1 MTITCLYVMNNIKVF
16 FQNFSGRFVST
27 CNRFKLPLILIVVL
41 AIYSLVVVH
50 AEGNIISDTFCV
62 VSIWYLIAASLL
74 MLSTVLWIEN
84 DGKAG
89 KGKMAAVV
97 FANLSLFV
105 WALFLSLGESVEGAS
120 TIAMGVTTLLIVVSV
135 FYLAFSCQGTDLPAW
150 NFALRLIYG
159 IIVAAFVSAVL
170 MGGIMLLL
178 KSFDMLFGLFVQ
190 SKIYAD
196 VGVLCWTLIAPVLFL
211 LLLPSKSEKYDN
223 SIIMSRFGLGVLH
236 YLFIPL
242 LAAYCIVLYGYA
254 FKIIILW
261 SLPVGWVSYLVSVL
275 MLGTV
280 LLIALLYPVQFS
292 GEEKKID
299 RVVFRWLPFIVLPLL
314 LLMTVGIC
322 RRVVD
327 YGITISRLY
336 LILFNIWCYAV
347 CIFLI
352 IGKSKR
358 IWWIPVSF
366 AVILFL
372 ASVGPQ
378 NITDVTRRT
387 LQRQV
392 RNIMTG
398 AGETEFP
405 LDSGRYEALLYRL
418 ETPIAKKIDDKL
430 EYLYYKYDKR
440 SGIESIVDSTVY
452 IGNHFFDDF
461 ADSVS
466 NHYVSYN
473 RNPGLIK
480 IPDGYKKIYSFD
492 DASIACVADSDSLI
506 VKVDIVSENDTLA
519 TKEFYVSKYIMKN
532 ADNSRPLVLLSDN
545 AKLYVEHYCLQFN
558 VRYIAFEMIVKLIDL
573 FYKRRLRK
581 TIIGR
586 RLFSFLILRIAW
598 KTN

>member
-1 MTITCLYVMNNIKVF
+1 MNNIKGF
-16 FQNFSGRFVST
+16 FQNFGGRFIST
-27 CNRFKLPLILIVVL
+27 CNRFKLPLMLIVVL
-41 AIYSLVVVH
+41 AIYSLAVVH

-84 DGKAG
+84 DGKVD
-89 KGKMAAVV
+89 KRKIVAVI

-120 TIAMGVTTLLIVVSV
+120 TIAMAATTLLIVVSV
-135 FYLAFSCQGTDLPAW
+135 FYLAFSCRSTDLPAW
-150 NFALRLIYG
+150 NFALRLIYS

-196 VGVLCWTLIAPVLFL
+196 VAVLCWTLIAPVLFL

-223 SIIMSRFGLGVLH
+223 SIIISRFGMGVLH

-292 GEEKKID
+292 GDEKKID
-299 RVVFRWLPFIVLPLL
+299 MVVFRWLPFIVLPPL

-322 RRVVD
+322 RRVGD

-336 LILFNIWCYAV
+336 LILFNVWCYAV

-366 AVILFL
+366 AVILFM

-405 LDSGRYEALLYRL
+405 LDSGRYEALLNRL
-418 ETPIAKKIDDKL
+418 ETPVAKKIDDKL

-532 ADNSRPLVLLSDN
+532 ADNSRPLVLQSDN
-545 AKLYVEHYCLQFN
+545 AKLYVEHYCLDFDDN
-558 VRYIAFEMIVKLIDL
+558 
-573 FYKRRLRK
+573 
-581 TIIGR
+581 
-586 RLFSFLILRIAW
+586 SFISYSSMSGILLL
-598 KTN
+598 K

>member
-1 MTITCLYVMNNIKVF
+1 MNNIKVF

-84 DGKAG
+84 DGKVD
-89 KGKMAAVV
+89 KRKIVAVI

-120 TIAMGVTTLLIVVSV
+120 TIAMAATTLLIVVSV
-135 FYLAFSCQGTDLPAW
+135 FYLAFSCRSTDLPAW
-150 NFALRLIYG
+150 NFALRLIYS

-196 VGVLCWTLIAPVLFL
+196 VAVLCWTLIAPVLFL

-223 SIIMSRFGLGVLH
+223 SIIISRFGMGVLH

-292 GEEKKID
+292 GDEKKID

-336 LILFNIWCYAV
+336 LIIFNIWCYAV

-378 NITDVTRRT
+378 NITDITRRT

-392 RNIMTG
+392 RNIMIG

-532 ADNSRPLVLLSDN
+532 ADNSRPLVLQSDN
-545 AKLYVEHYCLQFN
+545 AKLYVEHYCLDFDGN
-558 VRYIAFEMIVKLIDL
+558 
-573 FYKRRLRK
+573 
-581 TIIGR
+581 
-586 RLFSFLILRIAW
+586 SFISYSSMSGILLL
-598 KTN
+598 K

>member
-1 MTITCLYVMNNIKVF
+1 MNNIKGF
-16 FQNFSGRFVST
+16 FQNFGGRFIST
-27 CNRFKLPLILIVVL
+27 CNRFKLPLMLIVVL

-84 DGKAG
+84 DSKVD
-89 KGKMAAVV
+89 KRKIAAVI

-105 WALFLSLGESVEGAS
+105 WAVFLSLRESVEGAS
-120 TIAMGVTTLLIVVSV
+120 TIAMAATTLLIVVSV
-135 FYLAFSCQGTDLPAW
+135 FYLAFSCRSTDLPAW
-150 NFALRLIYG
+150 NFARRLIYS

-178 KSFDMLFGLFVQ
+178 KSFDMLFGLFVP

-196 VGVLCWTLIAPVLFL
+196 VAVLCGTLIAPVLFL
-211 LLLPSKSEKYDN
+211 LLIPSKSEKYDN
-223 SIIMSRFGLGVLH
+223 SIIISRFGMGVLH

-254 FKIIILW
+254 FKTIILW
-261 SLPVGWVSYLVSVL
+261 SLPIGWVSYLVSVL
-275 MLGTV
+275 MFGTV

-292 GEEKKID
+292 GDEKKID
-299 RVVFRWLPFIVLPLL
+299 RVVFRWLPFVVLPLL

-322 RRVVD
+322 RRVGD

-336 LILFNIWCYAV
+336 LILFNVWCYAV

-378 NITDVTRRT
+378 NITDITRRT

-392 RNIMTG
+392 RDIMIG

-405 LDSGRYEALLYRL
+405 LDSGKYEALLNRM
-418 ETPIAKKIDDKL
+418 ETPVAKKIDDKL

-452 IGNHFFDDF
+452 IGNHFDYSM
-461 ADSVS
+461 DSVS
-466 NHYVSYN
+466 CRYVSYN
-473 RNPGLIK
+473 RNLGLIK
-480 IPDGYKKIYSFD
+480 IPKGYTRVYLFD
-492 DASIACVADSDSLI
+492 DASIVCVEDSDSLA
-506 VKVDIVSENDTLA
+506 VRVDIVSENDTLA

-532 ADNSRPLVLLSDN
+532 ADNSRPLVLQSD
-545 AKLYVEHYCLQFN
+545 
-558 VRYIAFEMIVKLIDL
+558 D
-573 FYKRRLRK
+573 
-581 TIIGR
+581 
-586 RLFSFLILRIAW
+586 
-598 KTN
+598 

>member
-1 MTITCLYVMNNIKVF
+1 MNNIKVF

-545 AKLYVEHYCLQFN
+545 AKLYVEHYCLDF
-558 VRYIAFEMIVKLIDL
+558 D
-573 FYKRRLRK
+573 
-581 TIIGR
+581 GS
-586 RLFSFLILRIAW
+586 SFISYSSMSGILLL
-598 KTN
+598 K

>member
-1 MTITCLYVMNNIKVF
+1 MNNIKGF
-16 FQNFSGRFVST
+16 FQNFGGRFIST
-27 CNRFKLPLILIVVL
+27 CNRFKLPLMFIVVL
-41 AIYSLVVVH
+41 AIYSLAVVH

-84 DGKAG
+84 DGKVD
-89 KGKMAAVV
+89 KRKIVAVI

-120 TIAMGVTTLLIVVSV
+120 TIAMAATTLLIVVSV
-135 FYLAFSCQGTDLPAW
+135 FYLAFSCRSTDLPAW
-150 NFALRLIYG
+150 NFALRLIYS

-196 VGVLCWTLIAPVLFL
+196 VAVLCWTLIAPVLFL
-211 LLLPSKSEKYDN
+211 LLLPSTSEKYDN
-223 SIIMSRFGLGVLH
+223 SIIISRFGMGVLH

-292 GEEKKID
+292 GDEKKID

-336 LILFNIWCYAV
+336 LIIFNIWCYAV

-378 NITDVTRRT
+378 NITDITRRT

-392 RNIMTG
+392 RNIMIG

-532 ADNSRPLVLLSDN
+532 ADNSRPLVLQSDN
-545 AKLYVEHYCLQFN
+545 AKLYVEHYCLDFDGN
-558 VRYIAFEMIVKLIDL
+558 
-573 FYKRRLRK
+573 
-581 TIIGR
+581 
-586 RLFSFLILRIAW
+586 SFISYSSMSGILLL
-598 KTN
+598 K

>member
-1 MTITCLYVMNNIKVF
+1 MNNIKVF

-120 TIAMGVTTLLIVVSV
+120 TIAMAATTLLIVVSV
-135 FYLAFSCQGTDLPAW
+135 FYLAFSCRSTDLPAW
-150 NFALRLIYG
+150 NFARRLIYS

-196 VGVLCWTLIAPVLFL
+196 VAVLCWTLIAPVLFL

-223 SIIMSRFGLGVLH
+223 SIIISRFGMGVLH

-275 MLGTV
+275 MFGTV

-292 GEEKKID
+292 GDEKKID
-299 RVVFRWLPFIVLPLL
+299 RVVFRWLPFVVLPLL

-378 NITDVTRRT
+378 NITDITRRT

-405 LDSGRYEALLYRL
+405 LDSGRYEALLNRL
-418 ETPIAKKIDDKL
+418 ETPVAKKIDDKL

-532 ADNSRPLVLLSDN
+532 ADNSRPLVLQSDDS
-545 AKLYVEHYCLQFN
+545 KLYVEHYYLDFDDN
-558 VRYIAFEMIVKLIDL
+558 TIGSYSSMSGIL
-573 FYKRRLRK
+573 FLK
-581 TIIGR
+581 
-586 RLFSFLILRIAW
+586 
-598 KTN
+598 

>member
-1 MTITCLYVMNNIKVF
+1 MNNIKVF

-41 AIYSLVVVH
+41 AIYSLAVVH

-84 DGKAG
+84 DGKVD
-89 KGKMAAVV
+89 KGKMAAVI

-120 TIAMGVTTLLIVVSV
+120 TIAMAATTLLIVVSV
-135 FYLAFSCQGTDLPAW
+135 FYLAFSCRSTDLPAW
-150 NFALRLIYG
+150 NFALRLIYS

-196 VGVLCWTLIAPVLFL
+196 VAVLCWTLIAPVLFL

-223 SIIMSRFGLGVLH
+223 SIIISRFGMGVLH

-292 GEEKKID
+292 GDEKKID
-299 RVVFRWLPFIVLPLL
+299 MVVFRWLPFIVLPLL

-378 NITDVTRRT
+378 NITDITRRT

-392 RNIMTG
+392 RNIMIG

-532 ADNSRPLVLLSDN
+532 ADNSRPLVLQSDN
-545 AKLYVEHYCLQFN
+545 AKLYVEHYCLDFDGN
-558 VRYIAFEMIVKLIDL
+558 
-573 FYKRRLRK
+573 
-581 TIIGR
+581 
-586 RLFSFLILRIAW
+586 SFISYSSMSGILLL
-598 KTN
+598 K

>member
-1 MTITCLYVMNNIKVF
+1 MNNIKVF

-159 IIVAAFVSAVL
+159 IIVAAFVSSVL

-196 VGVLCWTLIAPVLFL
+196 VAVLCWTLIAPVLFL

-223 SIIMSRFGLGVLH
+223 SIIISRFGMGVLH

-299 RVVFRWLPFIVLPLL
+299 RIVFRWLPFIVLPPL

-322 RRVVD
+322 RRVGD

-336 LILFNIWCYAV
+336 LILFNVWCYAV

-366 AVILFL
+366 AVILFM

-405 LDSGRYEALLYRL
+405 LDSGRYEALLNRL
-418 ETPIAKKIDDKL
+418 ETPVAKKIDDKL

-545 AKLYVEHYCLQFN
+545 AKLYVEHYCLDFDGN
-558 VRYIAFEMIVKLIDL
+558 
-573 FYKRRLRK
+573 
-581 TIIGR
+581 
-586 RLFSFLILRIAW
+586 SFISYSSMSGILLL
-598 KTN
+598 K